1 MDGATGY
8 GAPAMFRAPHRH
20 PGPVG
25 ASAEGYLH
33 VPHKCRAC
41 GWGGEIGVRGEA
53 YTMRMPQ
60 YVGGERDAEKRAA
73 DLASRLVAPD
83 ARESAELARCPR
95 CGARDERAIGALTG
109 RAVWRGTAVVLLAAM
124 VRFCAGPM
132 PWSFYV
138 GALGVA
144 AVLAAITFFARL
156 YKADRAVFF
165 TRDG

>member
-1 MDGATGY
+1 
-8 GAPAMFRAPHRH
+8 MFRAPHRH

-33 VPHKCRAC
+33 VPHKCRVC

-60 YVGGERDAEKRAA
+60 YIGGERDAEKRAA
-73 DLASRLVAPD
+73 ALASRLVAPD
-83 ARESAELARCPR
+83 ARESAELACCPR
-95 CGARDERAIGALTG
+95 CGARDERAIGALRG
-109 RAVWRGTAVVLLAAM
+109 RAVWRGAAVVGSSAM
-124 VRFCAGPM
+124 LRVCTGPL
-132 PWSFYV
+132 PWSFYA
-138 GALGVA
+138 GAVVVAVTLGA
-144 AVLAAITFFARL
+144 FTYFARL